1 MNLTTK
7 ILLIVGALIVSG
19 VLGFLVYNQYQI
31 SKRQEAILTQMVPMK
46 ELADN
51 INRAQAGWAT
61 KEDLD
66 NFAKKNNLDLD
77 VIKKDLAT
85 LNASVT
91 GINVTTVHSS
101 GQTGN
106 NIPSTGT
113 TPNPTPGV
121 APPIDMFG
129 YFKNRQTLHLDEKF
143 ADASVPFGEVGF
155 SAWQEKPWDVSV
167 APRDYKATTVLGTDE
182 NQRQYAYNKFTIK
195 VGDKEYPV
203 KISENQFQQEYP
215 SPKFSFWNPRLYLG
229 IDGGLNVNSLRG
241 EATPNISLGIMSYG
255 KYKSQP
261 DLSILQLGVGYGI
274 DSKTPQFMI
283 TPITYNIGKHIPL
296 MTNLHLGPT
305 LQVGTNG
312 DVTIGGGLRVG
323 L

>member
-7 ILLIVGALIVSG
+7 ILLIIGGLVVTA

-31 SKRQEAILTQMVPMK
+31 SKRQEAILTQMVPMQQ
-46 ELADN
+46 LADN
-51 INRAQAGWAT
+51 IARAQATWAT
-61 KEDLD
+61 KADLD
-66 NFAKKNNLDLD
+66 NFAKQNNLDLD
-77 VIKKDLAT
+77 VIKKDLAI

-91 GINVTTVHSS
+91 GINVTTVQSS
-101 GQTGN
+101 GQVGTN
-106 NIPSTGT
+106 VSSTGS
-113 TPNPTPGV
+113 TPNPTPSV
-121 APPIDMFG
+121 APPVDMFG
-129 YFKNRQTLHLDEKF
+129 YFKNRQTLKLDEKF

-155 SAWQEKPWDVSV
+155 SAWQEKPWDINVS
-167 APRDYKATTVLGTDE
+167 PREYKATTVLGTDE
-182 NQRQYAYNKFTIK
+182 NQRQYAYNKFIIK

-203 KISENQFQQEYP
+203 KIASNQFEQEYP

-229 IDGGLNVNSLRG
+229 IDGGINVTTVRG
-241 EATPNISLGIMSYG
+241 EVTPNVSLGIMSYG
-255 KYKSQP
+255 KFKNQP

-274 DSKTPQFMI
+274 DSKTPQLMV
-283 TPITYNIGKHIPL
+283 TPITYNIGQHIPL
-296 MTNLHLGPT
+296 MTNLHVGPT